1 MVEDNL
7 CDPHLVLRTVNG
19 IIVKAAIA
27 RAEAPINRAFGVVVF
42 IIIVVQK
49 ITLMIVMIIMI
60 GSKSSSKV
68 TNQNDY
74 HQCCRWLPSPQL

>member
-49 ITLMIVMIIMI
+49 ITLMMIIMIIMI
-60 GSKSSSKV
+60 GSKGSFKSHQSK
-68 TNQNDY
+68 
-74 HQCCRWLPSPQL
+74 

>member
-1 MVEDNL
+1 MVVEDNL

-42 IIIVVQK
+42 IIIMFEK
-49 ITLMIVMIIMI
+49 IMLMIIMIIMI
-60 GSKSSSKV
+60 GSKGSFKSHQSK
-68 TNQNDY
+68 
-74 HQCCRWLPSPQL
+74 

>member
-1 MVEDNL
+1 MVVEDNL

-42 IIIVVQK
+42 IIIVVVK
-49 ITLMIVMIIMI
+49 MMLMIIMIIMI
-60 GSKSSSKV
+60 GNRGSFKSHQSK
-68 TNQNDY
+68 
-74 HQCCRWLPSPQL
+74 LLSPVL

>member
-1 MVEDNL
+1 MNLPDSYLGEKGKVANVVVEDNL

-42 IIIVVQK
+42 IIIMFEKDNVDDHYDH
-49 ITLMIVMIIMI
+49 
-60 GSKSSSKV
+60 
-68 TNQNDY
+68 ND
-74 HQCCRWLPSPQL
+74 CE

>member
-1 MVEDNL
+1 MVVEDIF

-42 IIIVVQK
+42 IIIMFEK
-49 ITLMIVMIIMI
+49 IMLMIIMIIMI
-60 GSKSSSKV
+60 GSKGSFKSHQSK
-68 TNQNDY
+68 
-74 HQCCRWLPSPQL
+74 